1 MSASPP
7 ALVKTW
13 SVGRY
18 EVTLTVQRPIAGGI
32 THALV
37 EWSPHQPDDL
47 TVQELEQYRAGRNAA
62 FAELGLLA
70 AVLDSND

>member
-1 MSASPP
+1 MSATAP
-7 ALVKTW
+7 ALVRSW
-13 SVGRY
+13 QVGRY
-18 EVTLTVQRPIAGGI
+18 EVTLTVQSPIPGCI

-62 FAELGLLA
+62 FAELGVPALL
-70 AVLDSND
+70 VD